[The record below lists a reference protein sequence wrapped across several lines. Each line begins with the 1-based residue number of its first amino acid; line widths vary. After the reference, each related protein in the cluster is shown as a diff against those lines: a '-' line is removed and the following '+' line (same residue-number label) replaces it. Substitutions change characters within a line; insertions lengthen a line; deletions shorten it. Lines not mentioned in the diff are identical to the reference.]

1 MKKRSFIKNIKKSNG
16 FLTIDFIFAILVSV
30 ALSMLF
36 FVLSFT
42 LSAAEVAQYIAYS
55 VGRTYSAGHIN
66 IAEQE
71 SLARKKMTQLM
82 STPGMGKLFQQ
93 DWFKLSFDS
102 IAFRS
107 GYHGEIYEEYESES
121 DGTRMIATG
130 TRLVF
135 QTNLFN
141 MKLGFLGHTNPSGDA
156 FTSKVTGFMIRNPTQ
171 DECQK
176 FMSVGTRHR
185 AIIELD
191 ERYKNYDKTPG
202 SNPKY
207 LPMEDN
213 GC

>member
-1 MKKRSFIKNIKKSNG
+1 METQRFQKRIVNENG
-16 FLTIDFIFAILVSV
+16 FLTIDFIFAILVSI

-36 FVLSFT
+36 FVLAFT

-107 GYHGEIYEEYESES
+107 GHHGEIYGEYESEA
-121 DGTRMIATG
+121 DGTRLIATG

-141 MKLGFLGHTNPSGDA
+141 MKLGFLGSTNPSGDA
-156 FTSKVTGFMIRNPTQ
+156 FTSKVTGFMLRNPTQ

-176 FMSVGTRHR
+176 FMSVETRHR

-191 ERYKNYDKTPG
+191 ERYKMYDKSPG
-202 SNPKY
+202 SNSKY